1 MVSTLL
7 VSTTSRLKYC
17 SVHQRAW
24 VEALGQWVAFP
35 ESTMNGRL
43 ATEAA
48 CDTCAALVL
57 QTFRAQFSVL
67 YSYGG
72 QYPQA
77 SQHSPRFAPQKD
89 PDLARVHPDPPRAV
103 DTAPRAV
110 VARWAC

>member
-57 QTFRAQFSVL
+57 QTFRAQFPVL
-67 YSYGG
+67 YSSSCRGRSMGMLTRSEGG
-72 QYPQA
+72 
-77 SQHSPRFAPQKD
+77 
-89 PDLARVHPDPPRAV
+89 
-103 DTAPRAV
+103 T
-110 VARWAC
+110 